1 MNPIAQKLL
10 VITSNSQTMHLL
22 TMHTR
27 NTRPMYF
34 ENNRQ
39 YHLSHLELVMSET
52 SQSFACYLSKQQA
65 KNQLFPEVTSSR

>member
-1 MNPIAQKLL
+1 
-10 VITSNSQTMHLL
+10 MHLL

-52 SQSFACYLSKQQA
+52 SQSFPCYLSKQQA